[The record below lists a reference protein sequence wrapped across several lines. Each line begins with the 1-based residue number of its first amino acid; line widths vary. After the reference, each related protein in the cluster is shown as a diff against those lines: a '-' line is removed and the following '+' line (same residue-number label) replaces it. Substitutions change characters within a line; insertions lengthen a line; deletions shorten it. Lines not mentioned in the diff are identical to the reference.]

1 MSRATPRPINRA
13 QEEHRVGQLFS
24 GLMMDITRQM
34 PADPIQFMID
44 SLTLGPEQAVQVRA
58 VRCLVPG
65 FPSDDSSDGRCHLVL
80 AHTRVAASYATCR
93 VPRHPLSSL
102 WRAEPGDG
110 PAGAQAGAA
119 GKGVPL
125 HRQGRQAVAPVAAGA
140 LASACLSLPPARRS
154 QPRNATTRLHG
165 SGAVCRLRPGAL
177 SLMRRRTQT
186 ATGARR

>member
-1 MSRATPRPINRA
+1 MPRCLGVGGGQQGRCSLASRLLTKEHTSASALSRATPRPINRA

-119 GKGVPL
+119 
-125 HRQGRQAVAPVAAGA
+125 
-140 LASACLSLPPARRS
+140 
-154 QPRNATTRLHG
+154 
-165 SGAVCRLRPGAL
+165 
-177 SLMRRRTQT
+177 
-186 ATGARR
+186 